1 MRYYVDVVVYITVY
15 RIVGGNV
22 PGTTVRIRRETRETL
37 RELEQ
42 ETGHPTTELL
52 ARAVE
57 QYRRSVILGLTN
69 TAYGALRADPD
80 SWAEL
85 QAERDEW
92 EATLADGLERDP
104 PAST

>member
-1 MRYYVDVVVYITVY
+1 M
-15 RIVGGNV
+15 
-22 PGTTVRIRRETRETL
+22 PSTTVRISRETRETL
-37 RELEQ
+37 RELER
-42 ETGHPTTELL
+42 ETGYRSSELL

-80 SWAEL
+80 SWEEL

-92 EATLADGLERDP
+92 EATLADGLENDP
-104 PAST
+104 PANP

>member
-1 MRYYVDVVVYITVY
+1 M
-15 RIVGGNV
+15 
-22 PGTTVRIRRETRETL
+22 PGTTVRIRSETRETL
-37 RELEQ
+37 RQLER
-42 ETGHPTTELL
+42 ETGYRTTELL

-80 SWAEL
+80 RWADL

-92 EATLADGLERDP
+92 DTTLADGLENDP
-104 PAST
+104 LATA

>member
-1 MRYYVDVVVYITVY
+1 VS
-15 RIVGGNV
+15 
-22 PGTTVRIRRETRETL
+22 GTTVRIRTETRETL
-37 RELEQ
+37 RELER
-42 ETGHPTTELL
+42 ETGHRTSELL

-85 QAERDEW
+85 KAERDEW
-92 EATLADGLERDP
+92 DSTLADGLEGDP
-104 PAST
+104 DAST

>member
-1 MRYYVDVVVYITVY
+1 MS
-15 RIVGGNV
+15 
-22 PGTTVRIRRETRETL
+22 GTTVRIRSETREVL
-37 RELEQ
+37 RELER
-42 ETGHPTTELL
+42 ETGCRTTELL

-69 TAYGALRADPD
+69 TAYGRLRADPD

-92 EATLADGLERDP
+92 DATLADGLGNDAD
-104 PAST
+104 ASP